1 MSDGGTARQQPLAG
15 CRLVVTRP
23 LAQSAGIVE
32 ALRDAGAEVI
42 VAPMIRTESLASSP
56 AMQEAVA
63 GIGATDWLV
72 FTSAAGADAFFD
84 ALALAGLN
92 ARALASA
99 RVAAIGP
106 ATAARLSHHGVSA
119 SVVPSRYTSEALL
132 GALVGTGA
140 VAGKSVLLPRSDIAP
155 RALAEGLR
163 RAGARVVEVAAY
175 RTTFESRLPGGLA
188 DQLAAGT
195 IDLVLFTS
203 ASAVRAFVAAAR
215 RTGRDDCL
223 AAARGASIGPA
234 TSQAVRE
241 AGISI
246 EVEAV
251 ESTAAGLVRA
261 IVRHVATA
269 RGTHTLQD

>member
-1 MSDGGTARQQPLAG
+1 MSDADTTRQRPLAG
-15 CRLVVTRP
+15 CRLAVTRP
-23 LAQSAGIVE
+23 LAQSAGMVE
-32 ALRDAGAEVI
+32 ALGDAGADVI
-42 VAPMIRTESLASSP
+42 VAPMIRTESAASSP
-56 AMQEAVA
+56 AMQDAVA
-63 GIGATDWLV
+63 GIGAADWLV

-84 ALALAGLN
+84 ALALGGLDP
-92 ARALASA
+92 RALTST

-106 ATAARLSHHGVSA
+106 ATAARLSHHGVGTD
-119 SVVPSRYTSEALL
+119 VVPARYTSEALL
-132 GALVGTGA
+132 AALVRTGA
-140 VAGKSVLLPRSDIAP
+140 VAGRSVLLPRSDIAP

-163 RAGARVVEVAAY
+163 RAGARVVEVPAY
-175 RTTFESRLPGGLA
+175 RTIFESRLPDGLA

-215 RTGRDDCL
+215 RTRDDCL
-223 AAARGASIGPA
+223 AAVRGASIGPE
-234 TSQAVRE
+234 TSQALRE

-246 EVEAV
+246 GVEAL

-269 RGTHTLQD
+269 RKSSSHQD